1 MSPSLRSRLACY
13 ANRIGL
19 SGAKRRFF
27 ARSYRDQMAK
37 TQIAVFST
45 KPYDEVYL
53 SEANQTHGHE
63 LAFLEARLTKGTAR
77 LAEGKPVVSI
87 FVNDDA
93 SAAVLEELVSGGT
106 RLLALRSAGFN
117 HVDLDS
123 AAALGLE
130 VVRVPEYSPH
140 AVAEFTVG
148 MILTL
153 GRKYH
158 RAQNRVREGNFSLEG
173 LMGFD
178 LHTQTVGI
186 IGTGK
191 IGQVLAGIL
200 RGFGCEVVAHDPYP
214 NDETRAL
221 GVTYVELD
229 ALLTKSDIITL
240 QCPLTP
246 DTHHL
251 INQETLK
258 LVKPGVVLIN
268 TSRGALIDTEAV
280 IEALK
285 DGRIGHL
292 GLDVYEEESELF
304 FEDHSGDIIQ
314 DDVFSRLLTFPNV
327 LVTGHQ
333 AFLTHEAMTQIA
345 ATTLANVSAS
355 VTGHQTGN
363 EVKAQRS

>member
-1 MSPSLRSRLACY
+1 
-13 ANRIGL
+13 
-19 SGAKRRFF
+19 
-27 ARSYRDQMAK
+27 MAK

-45 KPYDEVYL
+45 KPYDEAYL
-53 SEANQTHGHE
+53 SEANQAHGHE
-63 LAFLEARLTKGTAR
+63 LDFLEARLTAGTAR

-93 SAAVLEELVSGGT
+93 SAPVLGDLAANGT

-117 HVDLDS
+117 HVDLD
-123 AAALGLE
+123 AADELGIT

-178 LHTQTVGI
+178 LHQQTVGI

-191 IGQVLAGIL
+191 IGRVLAGIL
-200 RGFGCEVVAHDPYP
+200 RGFGCEVVAYDPFP
-214 NDETRAL
+214 NEETRSL
-221 GVTYVELD
+221 GVTYMDLD
-229 ALLTKSDIITL
+229 QLLRGSDIITL

-246 DTHHL
+246 ETHHL
-251 INQETLK
+251 INRQTLE
-258 LVKPGVVLIN
+258 LVRPGVVLIN

-285 DGRIGHL
+285 DGRIGNL

-304 FEDHSGDIIQ
+304 FEDHSDQIIQ

-333 AFLTHEAMTQIA
+333 AFFTHNAMTQIA
-345 ATTLANVSAS
+345 ATTLANVTAFAAGKRS
-355 VTGHQTGN
+355 GN
-363 EVKAQRS
+363 EVQAVRK